1 MQNLDLRPRYFNEYI
16 GQESTITN
24 LCVYVNASLKRNS
37 ILDHVIIHGASGCGK
52 TTLATVI
59 ANELKQKII
68 YTNGVNFQKVSD
80 VISVMT
86 NINEGDILFIDEL
99 HRIPK
104 NIEEIIYSVLED
116 SRLDLVY
123 GSGID
128 KQMLNIEINNFTL
141 IGATTMYGNISEPL
155 RNRFPINITIKDY
168 NLDDM
173 LKITARSCKL
183 LNINMPENVQVEFV
197 KVTRNTP
204 RIANNILK
212 RINDY
217 EIEFNLDVIDLVKF
231 NSIINKIGINKFGLE
246 QREMQALHAIYD
258 NGPVGSDAIA
268 KILGTDKGTYEI
280 AIEPYLVKS
289 TYVKLTKSGRVL
301 STKGIE
307 VIKGK

>member
-1 MQNLDLRPRYFNEYI
+1 MQNLDLRPKYFNEYI

-24 LCVYVNASLKRNS
+24 LCVYVNAALKRDI

-52 TTLATVI
+52 TTLATII
-59 ANELKQKII
+59 ANELGQKII

-86 NINEGDILFIDEL
+86 NIGEGDVLFIDEL
-99 HRIPK
+99 HRMPK

-141 IGATTMYGNISEPL
+141 IGATTMYGNLSEPL
-155 RNRFPINITIKDY
+155 RNRFPINITIEDY
-168 NLDDM
+168 NLEDM

-183 LNINMPENVQVEFV
+183 LNINMPKEVQVEFI

-217 EIEFNLDVIDLVKF
+217 EVEFNLDIIDQKKF
-231 NSIINKIGINKFGLE
+231 SSIINKIGINKYGLE
-246 QREMQALHAIYD
+246 NREMQALETINN
-258 NGPVGSDAIA
+258 NGPLGSDAIA
-268 KILGTDKGTYEI
+268 KIIGTDKVTYEI

-289 TYVKLTKSGRVL
+289 GYVRLTKSGRLL
-301 STKGIE
+301 SNSGID